1 MHDTIQ
7 KPQIKHTFSKYN
19 PDEKGLAWAEA
30 ESLKTDR
37 CKSWS
42 RRKVERNRMPGVKT
56 GQRTGKNI
64 SHRQNEAI
72 YILLYVIIF
81 SLFGLTTCQIVWS
94 TSFHSNHWLFC
105 KYERYPVHV
114 LVFANEWKHDWWLKA
129 LHSRGLEGLGR
140 ILLCFRNGF
149 NCQT

>member
-72 YILLYVIIF
+72 YLLLYVIIF
-81 SLFGLTTCQIVWS
+81 SLFGLTTCLMKKIVWLREDQPHFILIIDCSVNTNDTRCMFKYLQVSGS
-94 TSFHSNHWLFC
+94 TIG
-105 KYERYPVHV
+105 
-114 LVFANEWKHDWWLKA
+114 D
-129 LHSRGLEGLGR
+129 
-140 ILLCFRNGF
+140 
-149 NCQT
+149 